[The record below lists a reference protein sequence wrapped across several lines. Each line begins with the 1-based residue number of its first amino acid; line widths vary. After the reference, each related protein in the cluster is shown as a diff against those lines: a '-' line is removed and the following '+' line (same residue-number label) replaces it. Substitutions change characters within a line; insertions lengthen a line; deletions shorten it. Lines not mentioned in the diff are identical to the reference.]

1 MKQVLLG
8 SAVHE
13 TVCFTLSLCTE
24 RREKQRKCLWVISR
38 ASDDN
43 ALILSIPGKIF
54 GLYGVCLNSQI
65 MGLNTVWYKLS

>member
-8 SAVHE
+8 STVQE

-24 RREKQRKCLWVISR
+24 RGEKQRKCLWVISR

-43 ALILSIPGKIF
+43 ALIPSLANYLDLMES
-54 GLYGVCLNSQI
+54 V
-65 MGLNTVWYKLS
+65 